1 MSRIL
6 LISPSFFG
14 YRQRVSEELIRQGHA
29 VECMDDRPREDVTF
43 KSLAKISYKLV
54 EGSIDRYATSLAR
67 YVADKRFDQVIYMG
81 GMSFCWTRS
90 QFERI
95 RHASDATFTAYLWDS
110 IANCQRFKDSMDLF
124 DRVLSFE
131 PEDCEQYGMELRPL
145 FYSDAYRGLPLTP
158 DDGFQWDACFIG
170 SVHQPS
176 KFHTVLEI
184 ARALERHGLRVFTWF
199 YMPSRSVEK
208 LRKLTDATYRGVEFK
223 FEGLPADKVAGVY
236 AHSRCIIDSPQQGQL
251 GLTMRTLETVGARRK
266 LITANHDVAH
276 YDFHANGDVLV
287 WDGTQS
293 VDDEFFA
300 RPFHPLPDDV
310 YRSYSIAEFARTL
323 LDDGHTYH
331 GYDRKE
337 HQK

>member
-1 MSRIL
+1 MPRIL

-14 YRQRVSEELIRQGHA
+14 YRQRVSEELMRQGHA
-29 VECMDDRPREDVTF
+29 VECMNDRPREDVTF

-54 EGSIDRYATSLAR
+54 EGPIDRYATSLAR

-95 RHASDATFTAYLWDS
+95 RRASGATFTAYLWDS
-110 IANCQRFKDSMDLF
+110 IDNCQRFKDSMDLF

-131 PEDCEQYGMELRPL
+131 PEDCRQYGLELRPL
-145 FYSDAYRGLPLTP
+145 FYSGVYRGLPLTP
-158 DDGFQWDACFIG
+158 EDGFKWDACFIG

-176 KFHTVLEI
+176 KFHTVLDI
-184 ARALERHGLRVFTWF
+184 ARSLERRGLRVFTWF

-208 LRKLTDATYRGVEFK
+208 LRRLTDATYRGVDFR
-223 FEGLPADKVAGVY
+223 FDSLSADEVADVY
-236 AHSRCIIDSPQQGQL
+236 AHAKCIIDSPQQGQS

-266 LITANHDVAH
+266 LITANHDAAN
-276 YDFHANGDVLV
+276 YDFHANGDVMV
-287 WDGTQS
+287 WNGEQS
-293 VDDEFFA
+293 LDDDFFA
-300 RPFHPLPDDV
+300 KPFAPLADDV
-310 YRSYSIAEFARTL
+310 YASYSITEFVRTL
-323 LDDGHTYH
+323 LDERHAYH

-337 HQK
+337 NRK